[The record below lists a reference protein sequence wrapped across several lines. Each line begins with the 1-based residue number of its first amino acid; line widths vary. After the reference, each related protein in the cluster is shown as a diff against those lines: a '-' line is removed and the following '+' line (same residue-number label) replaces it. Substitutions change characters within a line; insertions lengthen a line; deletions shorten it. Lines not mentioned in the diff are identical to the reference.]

1 MLRVLI
7 HHPHTKEKRKQKL
20 FHAVEVK
27 SLWSTSSI
35 RDILNDEVYLGKLI
49 WNKTKK
55 RVGSNN
61 TSSYVPK
68 DEWMVIE
75 NCHEPIIT
83 QELFDMAH
91 ANSKNVF
98 VQSVVRETIIHFII
112 VVCVAEL

>member
-1 MLRVLI
+1 MEVTNMNQYVTGAVIKRLRE
-7 HHPHTKEKRKQKL
+7 EKNMTQQHYIS
-20 FHAVEVK
+20 FIAAVSADRIQMV
-27 SLWSTSSI
+27 
-35 RDILNDEVYLGKLI
+35 N
-49 WNKTKK
+49 
-55 RVGSNN
+55 NN

-98 VQSVVRETIIHFII
+98 V
-112 VVCVAEL
+112 